1 MYTYEKWLDLER
13 KAQEYMKDRET
24 SGSGWLIEVAAQHP
38 LVCGIY
44 PGLEFRKRLELA
56 VEISDSKSMF
66 YVPGS
71 LHRGDK
77 ISLGE
82 AGKRYLEYLGIDS
95 DRIITLPDVEVY
107 NSTAECEQASKLF
120 KTGDYSQLHCVCG
133 SAQEM
138 RKALSYIQFEC
149 LPYFHTVSME
159 EMYHSYVEEVFRNI
173 PILLSGDTDGEF
185 ERLRKERAA
194 I

>member
-1 MYTYEKWLDLER
+1 MCNYSSWLER
-13 KAQEYMKDRET
+13 EQEAIKCMKGRDN
-24 SGSGWLIEVAAQHP
+24 GSDKWLIEIAAQHP
-38 LVCGIY
+38 LICGVY
-44 PGLEFRKRLELA
+44 PGPEFRKRLELA
-56 VEISDSKSMF
+56 VGISTERSYF

-71 LHRGDK
+71 LHRGDE
-77 ISLGE
+77 IPLGE

-107 NSTAECEQASKLF
+107 NSTNECEQASKLF
-120 KTGDYSQLHCVCG
+120 KGGDYSQLHCVCG

-138 RKALSYIQFEC
+138 RKAISYIQFGC

-173 PILLSGDTDGEF
+173 PILLSGDTNEEF
-185 ERLRKERAA
+185 ERLKKERLPV
-194 I
+194 